1 MPDRSNRRRRM
12 IKTVALD
19 SGIRLVME
27 HMDEVRSVS
36 IGIWCDNGSSKESGK
51 TFGISHYIEHMLF
64 KGTKNRSAFQIV
76 DEIDRIGGQMNAFTG
91 KETTCFY
98 IKSLDEHFDK
108 SADVLT
114 DMICD
119 PLFDKDEMEKE
130 KLVVIEEINM
140 NMDDPDDVA
149 LDNLEEIVFKGTG
162 MEHPVLGTKES
173 VSGFTHESLC
183 EYYYDHYTRDSLVIS
198 VAGSFDE
205 QHVIEYFESK
215 FNRLNKEQ
223 PEADKTVPGDV
234 HEERKITKD
243 IEQAHLAMGLKTFSA
258 ADDRRYPLSMLNT
271 IVGGGMS
278 SRLFQNVREKK
289 GLAYSVYSANGFYN
303 DTGMFII
310 SAGIA
315 MDRIDEAFEAIEYEL
330 QRLGNEPVGEAEYMS
345 AREQLKS
352 SYIFGQE
359 SVQNRMISN
368 GRNLLGLGRCPA
380 QEDVLKDLDAVTLDD
395 IENVKSLIADRNR
408 YSVVYV
414 TGKDK

>member
-1 MPDRSNRRRRM
+1 M
-12 IKTVALD
+12 IKTVRLD
-19 SGIRLVME
+19 SGIRLVLE

-36 IGIWCDNGSSKESGK
+36 IGIWCDNGSVKESAK

-64 KGTKNRSAFQIV
+64 KGTTSRRAFDIA

-91 KETTCFY
+91 KETTCFF

-114 DMICD
+114 DMICH
-119 PLFDKDEMEKE
+119 PLFDKTEMEKE

-149 LDNLEEIVFKGTG
+149 LDNLEELVFKGTD
-162 MEHPVLGTKES
+162 MEHPVLGSKES
-173 VSGFTHESLC
+173 VSGFTSDLLN
-183 EYYYDHYTRDSLVIS
+183 EYYYDHYTCDSLVIS
-198 VAGSFDE
+198 IAGSFDE
-205 QHVIEYFESK
+205 KHIIEYFDSK
-215 FNRLNKEQ
+215 FSELKSNQPATNR
-223 PEADKTVPGDV
+223 TVPDEI
-234 HEERKITKD
+234 HEERRITKD
-243 IEQAHLAMGLKTFSA
+243 IEQVHLAMGLKTVSA
-258 ADDRRYPLSMLNT
+258 SDDRRYPLSMLNS
-271 IVGGGMS
+271 IFGGGMS

-289 GLAYSVYSANGFYN
+289 GLAYSVYSANGFYT

-315 MDRIDEAFEAIEYEL
+315 QDRIDEAFDAIEDEL
-330 QRLGNEPVGEAEYMS
+330 KRLGNEPIGESEYMS
-345 AREQLKS
+345 AKEQLKS

-368 GRNLLGLGRCPA
+368 GRNLLGLGECPS
-380 QEDVLKDLDAVTLDD
+380 QEDVLNELDAVTLGD
-395 IENVKSLIADRNR
+395 IEDVKSLISDRSK

-414 TGKDK
+414 TGKDR